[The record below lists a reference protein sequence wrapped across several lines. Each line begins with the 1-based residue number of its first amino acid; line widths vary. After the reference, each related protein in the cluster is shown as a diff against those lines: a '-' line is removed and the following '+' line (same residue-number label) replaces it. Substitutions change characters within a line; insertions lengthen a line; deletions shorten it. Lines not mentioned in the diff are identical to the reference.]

1 MTPASSQPRARQPRS
16 RRGIAIA
23 VLVIIFAVIS
33 FVVIAAVGG
42 ARGDTQ
48 ASALRVETV
57 RAFYAAESGAVIV
70 FRSVSAGD
78 SLPASGSQID
88 LGDETIDFV
97 QTPAGATGTVII
109 EGRAGL
115 ARRRINLEIQ

>member
-1 MTPASSQPRARQPRS
+1 MRAISSQPRPARS
-16 RRGIAIA
+16 RRGVAIA
-23 VLVIIFAVIS
+23 VLVIIFAIIS

-42 ARGDTQ
+42 AQGDTQ
-48 ASALRVETV
+48 TAAIRVETA

-70 FRSVSAGD
+70 FQAVIGGD
-78 SLPASGSQID
+78 PLPVTGSQVD
-88 LGDETIDFV
+88 LGAETIEFV
-97 QTPAGATGTVII
+97 ETPVSGTGTVII